1 MQTSQWG
8 RQQIPAYKGRRSP
21 CGTISAVIGIV
32 FLVLGLVFL
41 QLPGVRFSGWL
52 FLGLAALCFLWLA
65 LRRWSEISLWGK
77 ACKWMFLV
85 SLFAV
90 GVALFT
96 LETAVILSGRGD
108 ALTEPVDAVIVL
120 GAGVNGERPSLTLQ
134 TRIDQAAEYLKAHP
148 NVPAVLSGGQGPGEQ
163 ISEAEAMRRA
173 LTAQGIDGNR
183 LLLEDQSTNTAENFQ
198 FSGELL
204 RHHDMDPSSAVIGVV
219 TNDFHLFRAEILA
232 SREGM
237 SVRGIPAELPWWWLE
252 ANYYIRESF
261 ASVKTL
267 LFD

>member
-1 MQTSQWG
+1 MHIRHCG
-8 RQQIPAYKGRRSP
+8 RREIPAYKGRRSSS
-21 CGTISAVIGIV
+21 GTAFAVTGIV
-32 FLVLGLVFL
+32 FLVLSLVFF

-52 FLGLAALCFLWLA
+52 FLGLAVVCFLWLI
-65 LRRWSEISLWGK
+65 LRRWSELSLWGT
-77 ACKWMFLV
+77 ACKWVFLV
-85 SLFAV
+85 ILAAV
-90 GVALFT
+90 TVTLFT
-96 LETAVILSGRGD
+96 LETAVILHGRGD
-108 ALTEPVDAVIVL
+108 TLTDPVDAVIVL

-134 TRIDQAAEYLKAHP
+134 TRIDRAAEYLKAHP
-148 NVPAVLSGGQGPGEQ
+148 DIPAVLSGGQGPGEQ

-173 LTAQGIDGNR
+173 LTAQGIDSDR
-183 LLLEDQSTNTAENFQ
+183 LLLEERSANTSENFQ

-204 RHHDMDPSSAVIGVV
+204 RHHAMDPGSMVIGVV

-237 SVRGIPAELPWWWLE
+237 SVRGIPAKLPWWWLE